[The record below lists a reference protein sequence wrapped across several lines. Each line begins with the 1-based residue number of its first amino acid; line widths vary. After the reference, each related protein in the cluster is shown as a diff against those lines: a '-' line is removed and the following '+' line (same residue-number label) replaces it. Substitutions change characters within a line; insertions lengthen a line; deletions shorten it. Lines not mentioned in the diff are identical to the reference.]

1 MKISLINTPRSPY
14 NAILDNAPPDA
25 LPFIHR
31 KLIGPPLGLLTIA
44 QAVNH
49 HDVFLLETK
58 GEYDLNPDAPPLA
71 QMVRE
76 HLEDFQP
83 DIVGVSVITSE
94 FDYGMEI
101 LSTAKSVNPEILTVA
116 GGLHA
121 TLCPEDFARG
131 PADIVALGQSI
142 ESFRA
147 IVRAAE
153 GNSSFSH
160 IRGLHLNTAD
170 GYVYTGSQT
179 EPIDEARDFLMP
191 NRDLLKRWIGTYKVG
206 GSPHSS
212 TYLFTSLGCP
222 YKCSFCSIWPLYGG
236 RFLKRDVES
245 IIDELKTLEDYPVVR
260 FSDANTL
267 VDAAF
272 LHRLFDRIA
281 QENIQKFFIMD
292 IRVDAAVEHPR
303 LMEKMARGG
312 LKVVISGFES
322 FREDE
327 LRKYNKSSKAELIKQ
342 AIDVFHANE
351 IMIRGNYVVP
361 PEYDR
366 DDFKALAEY
375 AASHKVAYAGYTIL
389 TPMPGTKLWAELKD
403 QVVDH
408 DLKKYN
414 FFNSVL
420 KTKLP
425 TQEFHERI
433 GSLWS
438 IKKGLDVI

>member
-1 MKISLINTPRSPY
+1 
-14 NAILDNAPPDA
+14 
-25 LPFIHR
+25 
-31 KLIGPPLGLLTIA
+31 
-44 QAVNH
+44 
-49 HDVFLLETK
+49 
-58 GEYDLNPDAPPLA
+58 
-71 QMVRE
+71 
-76 HLEDFQP
+76 
-83 DIVGVSVITSE
+83 
-94 FDYGMEI
+94 
-101 LSTAKSVNPEILTVA
+101 
-116 GGLHA
+116 
-121 TLCPEDFARG
+121 
-131 PADIVALGQSI
+131 
-142 ESFRA
+142 
-147 IVRAAE
+147 
-153 GNSSFSH
+153 
-160 IRGLHLNTAD
+160 
-170 GYVYTGSQT
+170 
-179 EPIDEARDFLMP
+179 
-191 NRDLLKRWIGTYKVG
+191 
-206 GSPHSS
+206 
-212 TYLFTSLGCP
+212 
-222 YKCSFCSIWPLYGG
+222 
-236 RFLKRDVES
+236 
-245 IIDELKTLEDYPVVR
+245 
-260 FSDANTL
+260 
-267 VDAAF
+267 
-272 LHRLFDRIA
+272 
-281 QENIQKFFIMD
+281 MD

-303 LMEKMARGG
+303 LIEKMARGG

-327 LRKYNKSSKAELIKQ
+327 LKKYNKSSEPKLIKQ
-342 AIDVFHANE
+342 AIDIFHANE